1 MRIGLVIVGILL
13 QRLNVLEVTPVVF
26 NTVKFTMTKSLIIT
40 LFGCDMDKCGS
51 LPFYLPI
58 TSFLP
63 ATSL

>member
-51 LPFYLPI
+51 LPLPI